1 VDKIGKGRVWSG
13 AQAKELGLVD
23 ELGGLD
29 RAIEI
34 AKQLSNIPA
43 GESVHIVRYPE
54 EKSFFQQFL
63 EREKDNNMSES
74 QSLDSLLN
82 HILNQMEPIQARMP
96 YELRI
101 R

>member
-1 VDKIGKGRVWSG
+1 MVRRASERTRPGGR
-13 AQAKELGLVD
+13 AR
-23 ELGGLD
+23 GLD

-54 EKSFFQQFL
+54 DKSFFQQFF
-63 EREKDNNMSES
+63 EREKDKNMSES
-74 QSLDSLLN
+74 QSLQSMIN
-82 HILNQMEPIQARMP
+82 HILSQMDPIQARMP
-96 YELRI
+96 YELHI

>member
-1 VDKIGKGRVWSG
+1 
-13 AQAKELGLVD
+13 VD

-43 GESVHIVRYPE
+43 RESVHIVRYPE